1 MSLDKDFSKNGAN
14 CPVSDLYF
22 CNLVTD
28 ANCANELYGIK
39 STKGIFFLEGFCLFD
54 NQYAAQLL
62 THCGCVRWVVLLPLR
77 GCLGVNGSLT
87 MKDVVSSHIWEQVA
101 SQGDFTA

>member
-1 MSLDKDFSKNGAN
+1 MPHIICHVLAVFRQNYSINVLINFFRDH
-14 CPVSDLYF
+14 YF
-22 CNLVTD
+22 RILGLVT
-28 ANCANELYGIK
+28 NVNPANELYG
-39 STKGIFFLEGFCLFD
+39 FFFFFD

-77 GCLGVNGSLT
+77 GCLSVNGSLT